1 MTNTSG
7 GTITPPPALPTRV
20 PCLDTVLRGGFPR
33 GGAYLIGGPP
43 GTGKTT
49 LGNQIAFA
57 HAAAGGSA
65 VFASILSEPHDRML
79 SILAGF
85 DFFDES
91 LVGGPLQFVNIF
103 DSLSGGDLMEGL
115 SVLRDAIRRQRATLA
130 VLDGTSALEQMDL
143 EPIDLSRFVY
153 DLHAQGALLGCT
165 VLLLAL
171 ARPGVARPIETYV
184 DGLISL
190 EDQSVGQ
197 RDLRYLRVPKLR
209 GVDQL
214 RGRHSY
220 TISGGGVRVFPRI
233 ESASAP
239 GYPPERLEALH
250 PFGIEGLDNML
261 RGGVPTGSS
270 TMVVGTPGAG
280 KTMLGLHFIAAGL
293 ATDER
298 GLIATLREPPES
310 LRAKALAV
318 GQSLDGP
325 VEILW
330 HRPTELAPDAW
341 AESLLEAVARH
352 RPTRVMIDSAAELDY
367 LLEPTPGRLR
377 AFFTALLD
385 ALTSA
390 GVTTVVTGE
399 LRTLVG
405 EVGLPLLAT
414 MADNAL
420 LLRSVELRSQLHRI
434 VSVIKA
440 GHAAHD
446 TALREF
452 RIDAG
457 GIQVNGTFETA
468 EAVLTGVARIS
479 PAAGRV
485 APSPSAVGEAS
496 L

>member
-1 MTNTSG
+1 MTNISG
-7 GTITPPPALPTRV
+7 AALTPPAPMPTRV
-20 PCLDTVLRGGFPR
+20 PGLDAVLRGGFPR

-57 HAAAGGSA
+57 HAAAGESA

-79 SILAGF
+79 ANLAGF

-115 SVLRDAIRRQRATLA
+115 TVLRDMIRRQRATLA

-143 EPIDLSRFVY
+143 TAIDLSRFVY

-171 ARPGVARPIETYV
+171 TRPGAPRPIETYV

-220 TISGGGVRVFPRI
+220 TISGGGLRVFPRI
-233 ESASAP
+233 ESANTL
-239 GYPPERLEALH
+239 GYSPESREALY

-261 RGGVPTGSS
+261 RGGVHSGSS
-270 TMVVGTPGAG
+270 TLVLGTPGAG
-280 KTMLGLHFIAAGL
+280 KTMLGLHFIAAGQ
-293 ATDER
+293 AGGER
-298 GLIATLREPPES
+298 GLIASLRESPEE
-310 LRAKALAV
+310 LRAKASSV
-318 GQSLDGP
+318 GLSLNGP

-341 AESLLEAVARH
+341 AESVLEAVARN
-352 RPTRVMIDSAAELDY
+352 RSTRVMIDSAAELDY

-385 ALTSA
+385 ALSSA
-390 GVTTVVTGE
+390 GATVVVTGE

-452 RIDAG
+452 RIDVG
-457 GIQVNGTFETA
+457 GVQVADTFETA
-468 EAVLTGVARIS
+468 EAVLTGVARMN
-479 PAAGRV
+479 PASGRV
-485 APSPSAVGEAS
+485 APGPSGVGETS
-496 L
+496 Q